1 MNSVE
6 IIDTKNTLKNEVHQL
21 ISNAKKEVRML
32 NDSEMNRVEEIKEE
46 IRKLNGELEELEKDT
61 QLPEDINIEKN
72 KRQMEKKN
80 FSLVAAIRNAAS
92 NKQQDELTQ
101 AVIDAGQE
109 NMRNIQTKY
118 QGQIQIPSAEFRTIT
133 KATEG
138 TDVVATDIYDIAQA
152 IHDHSVLSELGCRV
166 ITGLVGDVQFP
177 VITTANATWE
187 SEVATTSATTPT
199 FSSVKLAPKRLS
211 CVVPISKMLLAQDS
225 AGIERAVRNEITK
238 AVMGKLEATLFGSGA
253 GSATQP
259 AGIFNGTISTTISDF
274 ASITNLEATNDGKD
288 GYGEKKYLMAP
299 NVKAKL
305 RSMIKGTNGTGMVME
320 NGEVDGTKASISAFV
335 PTNDLAYGDFSN
347 VVVGIWDGLD
357 IVVDNYTLAADGCIR
372 LVVNFYCDAQV
383 TRTGAISVAKI
394 ATT

>member
-6 IIDTKNTLKNEVHQL
+6 LMDKKNILKEEAKQ
-21 ISNAKKEVRML
+21 ITSNARQEIRML
-32 NDSEMNRVEEIKEE
+32 SDEENTKIKEIKEE
-46 IRKLNGELEELEKDT
+46 ITKINEELRSFEDI
-61 QLPEDINIEKN
+61 QLPETINLKP
-72 KRQMEKKN
+72 KKQMENKN

-109 NMRNIQTKY
+109 NMRMSQTTY
-118 QGQIQIPSAEFRTIT
+118 TGQIQLPSAEFRTIT

-152 IHDHSVLSELGCRV
+152 IHEKSVLSELGCRV
-166 ITGLVGDVQFP
+166 ISGLVGDVQFP
-177 VITTANATWE
+177 VISTANATWE
-187 SEVATTSATTPT
+187 AETATTAATTPT
-199 FSSVKLAPKRLS
+199 FTSVKLAPKRLS

-225 AGIERAVRNEITK
+225 TGIERAVRNEITK
-238 AVMGKLEATLFGSGA
+238 AIMGKLESTVFGAAA

-259 AGIFNGTISTTISDF
+259 AGIFNGTISNTIAAFSD
-274 ASITNLEATNDGKD
+274 ITALEALTDGYD

-299 NVKAKL
+299 NVKAAL

-320 NGEVDGTKASISAFV
+320 NGEVDGTKAAVSAFV
-335 PTNDLAYGDFSN
+335 PANDLAYGDWSN
-347 VVVGIWDGLD
+347 LTVGIWDGLD

-372 LVVNFYCDAQV
+372 LVVNFYCDAQL
-383 TRTGAISVAKI
+383 TRSGAIAVAKI
-394 ATT
+394 